1 MRNHRPNDSNRKK
14 PSGNNKGERSFSKRS
29 KVSKGSRDDKR
40 FDSKKN
46 SERRPRR
53 RDGENTGDSRKE
65 GFQERSESRKPR
77 GFKDNP
83 RHKDRSGPKQFRK
96 KGPASSKGGKV
107 DKRGQTPQRGKSKV
121 GAKPKE
127 MVASSWSAK
136 GEAVVNMPD
145 GKRTLIWS
153 GIPFE
158 KAVVQITHAGQNQ
171 NFGYVK
177 SVDEPSP
184 YRVDPKCKR
193 YDRCGGCPLMHLNE
207 EGQDEAKLQL
217 FARTMAD
224 AETERLD
231 SYSAEEIELSSA
243 PSFSGI
249 EWPEQVIRVG
259 SGDGYRMVSK
269 LVAGRAT
276 HGALRLGAR
285 NRNGDIVPIPDCSVT
300 DSELNT
306 VGKRIAHLL
315 EVLKIFPY
323 TPSNRSGM
331 RYVVLRKSKATKEIL
346 VTLVCTQRTGYI
358 EELAERIYNLPFAI
372 KGVLIH
378 LNSERGNAIFDRDD
392 KGRIRTTT
400 IVGKRE
406 IVEKIGGIDY
416 IIGSGDF
423 FQVNIGV
430 AERLQQDVLEMSKQY
445 VDYPMID
452 LYCGVGLFTL
462 PLAKEHGWAMGIELV
477 DGAIRR
483 AKEAASQ
490 QNIHADFVSGDV
502 FEQLDAVE
510 RKINTASPFI
520 VVDPSRSGLADGV
533 AASLDEMNPVAIAY
547 ISCHPKSLA
556 RDLLDFIEMG
566 WKIETVNLYD
576 MFPNTVHMET
586 LVLLTPPTGR
596 EHQKRASVPKR
607 HRMRLRAKPVLP
619 TNDGNEEAGTG
630 TTE

>member
-1 MRNHRPNDSNRKK
+1 MRNRRPNDSNRKK
-14 PSGNNKGERSFSKRS
+14 TSGHKKGDRSFSKRS
-29 KVSKGSRDDKR
+29 KVSKGSSDNKR
-40 FDSKKN
+40 FGAQKGSARKPKRTD
-46 SERRPRR
+46 
-53 RDGENTGDSRKE
+53 RDKTGDPNREGFTDRSDSRKE
-65 GFQERSESRKPR
+65 K
-77 GFKDNP
+77 GFKGNS
-83 RHKDRSGPKQFRK
+83 RYKDRSGPKPFRK
-96 KGPASSKGGKV
+96 KGGAPSKGGKV
-107 DKRGQTPQRGKSKV
+107 DRRGQAPQRGKSKV

-145 GKRTLIWS
+145 GKRTLVWS

-177 SVDEPSP
+177 AVDEPSP
-184 YRVDPKCKR
+184 YRIDPQCKR
-193 YDRCGGCPLMHLNE
+193 YDRCGGCPLMHLTE

-231 SYSAEEIELSSA
+231 SYSAQKVGELSA
-243 PSFSGI
+243 PSFTGI
-249 EWPEQVIRVG
+249 EWPEKVIRMG
-259 SGDGYRMVSK
+259 TGDGYRMVSK
-269 LVAGRAT
+269 LVAGRAS

-285 NRNGDIVPIPDCSVT
+285 NRNGDIVPIPDCTVT
-300 DSELNT
+300 DSDLNT

-315 EVLKIFPY
+315 DVLKIFPY

-358 EELAERIYNLPFAI
+358 EELAERIYKLPFAI

-378 LNSERGNAIFDRDD
+378 LNSEKGNAIFDRDN

-406 IVEKIGGIDY
+406 VIEQVGGIDY
-416 IIGSGDF
+416 VIGSGDF
-423 FQVNIGV
+423 FQVNIDV

-483 AKEAASQ
+483 AKAAASQ
-490 QNIHADFVSGDV
+490 QNINADFVSGDV

-566 WKIETVNLYD
+566 WKIETVKLYD

-586 LVLLTPPTGR
+586 LVLLTPPENR
-596 EHQKRASVPKR
+596 DHKKRVSVPKR
-607 HRMRLRAKPVLP
+607 HRMRLRAKPVSP
-619 TNDGNEEAGTG
+619 KTEDDGR
-630 TTE
+630 TE